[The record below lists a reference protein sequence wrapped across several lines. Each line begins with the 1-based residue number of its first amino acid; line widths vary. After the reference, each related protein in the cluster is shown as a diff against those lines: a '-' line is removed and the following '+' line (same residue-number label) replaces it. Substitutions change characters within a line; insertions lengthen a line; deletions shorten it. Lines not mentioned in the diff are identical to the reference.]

1 MELREHEKAA
11 VFSILV
17 RQVEAQEAKAAAEK
31 QIAECTERAAEAQ
44 AIIANVRPALSVFG
58 FDTSAPKLWDLV
70 KAAIGNEAYL
80 RAFRVARGEE
90 ERTQTVAAGKS
101 GDEHE
106 YEETGDEG
114 ETDENEAEMENETD
128 NIEESEAPKI
138 KDVVIERLR
147 QSGEQGARLSEIK
160 EFVTAQGI
168 PMHEKTVG
176 MTLYRLSK
184 DGLTRRAGRTWYYI
198 PPAETEGKIVAEGRV
213 EPSSSATSVFE

>member
-1 MELREHEKAA
+1 MELREHEKSA

-31 QIAECTERAAEAQ
+31 QIVEASERAAEA
-44 AIIANVRPALSVFG
+44 AATIANVRPALSVFG

-70 KAAIGNEAYL
+70 KAAIGNEMYL
-80 RAFRVARGEE
+80 RAFRIARGEE
-90 ERTQTVAAGKS
+90 DQKQDGTADRSVVKNED
-101 GDEHE
+101 DEDGADGE
-106 YEETGDEG
+106 MEETEVD
-114 ETDENEAEMENETD
+114 TDTD
-128 NIEESEAPKI
+128 SIDESETPRI

-147 QSGEQGARLSEIK
+147 QSGEEGARLSEIK

-184 DGLTRRAGRTWYYI
+184 DGLTRRAGRTWYYV
-198 PPAETEGKIVAEGRV
+198 PPAEQEGRIVAEGQV

>member
-1 MELREHEKAA
+1 MELREHEKSA

-31 QIAECTERAAEAQ
+31 QIVEASERAAEA
-44 AIIANVRPALSVFG
+44 AATIANVRPALSVFG

-70 KAAIGNEAYL
+70 KAAIGNEMYL
-80 RAFRVARGEE
+80 RAFRIARGEE
-90 ERTQTVAAGKS
+90 DQKQDGTADRSVVKNED
-101 GDEHE
+101 DEDGADGE
-106 YEETGDEG
+106 MEETEVD
-114 ETDENEAEMENETD
+114 TDTD
-128 NIEESEAPKI
+128 SIDESETPRI

-147 QSGEQGARLSEIK
+147 QSGEEGARLSEIK

-184 DGLTRRAGRTWYYI
+184 DGLTRRAGRTWYYVT
-198 PPAETEGKIVAEGRV
+198 PAEQEGRIVAEGQV